1 VKSDNNECQLWL
13 QKANKQLDNLKIE
26 KEAVI
31 LESENRGRVHR
42 LNGLMSVDLI
52 DEYRTWGLDQ
62 LQDARKEY
70 EREVADMTREFGE
83 LHIIPLGLYRTIGN
97 LLDALGEF
105 ANSKTL
111 RMQLR
116 EKIESTYGIGHP
128 YYIQS
133 LLDVAES
140 HTILGEWME
149 AQILQEE
156 VLKLTANT
164 RGSADTALI
173 INLASTYRNQGRW
186 KKAEELQVQVMQTLK
201 EVFGQEHPE
210 TLACMGNLART
221 YNIQGRWQEAEALEV
236 QAMETRERVL
246 GHDYPSTLISMCC
259 LASTYRYQ
267 GRLKEAEMLEVEAL
281 KAIKRVLGQEHPD
294 TLISM
299 NNLAITYRSQGRLR
313 EAEELQVSEI
323 SRPVRPGSLRTGTDG
338 LPPSVLGPDGDGAV
352 FLNVDGDGEVTV
364 PGSHPPSPADN
375 GRLQNIF
382 R

>member
-1 VKSDNNECQLWL
+1 MEADYRVRTQIRDSLEKKYFQNLSQPFACHIAFQIAFCYQIGFGVKSDNNECQLWL

-83 LHIIPLGLYRTIGN
+83 LHIIPLGLYRTTGN

-140 HTILGEWME
+140 HTILGE
-149 AQILQEE
+149 
-156 VLKLTANT
+156 
-164 RGSADTALI
+164 
-173 INLASTYRNQGRW
+173 
-186 KKAEELQVQVMQTLK
+186 
-201 EVFGQEHPE
+201 
-210 TLACMGNLART
+210 
-221 YNIQGRWQEAEALEV
+221 
-236 QAMETRERVL
+236 
-246 GHDYPSTLISMCC
+246 
-259 LASTYRYQ
+259 
-267 GRLKEAEMLEVEAL
+267 
-281 KAIKRVLGQEHPD
+281 
-294 TLISM
+294 
-299 NNLAITYRSQGRLR
+299 
-313 EAEELQVSEI
+313 
-323 SRPVRPGSLRTGTDG
+323 
-338 LPPSVLGPDGDGAV
+338 
-352 FLNVDGDGEVTV
+352 
-364 PGSHPPSPADN
+364 
-375 GRLQNIF
+375 
-382 R
+382 